1 VSASPVRELG
11 VASGNAPQQQTPKE
25 DFFMDMNT
33 KSNATKTA
41 NSPKPDAPH
50 AFQEMAEK
58 GTAQAKETYEKM
70 SAAGT
75 EATEVIKTSY
85 SIAVKGAHEY
95 NDKLIEFAKA
105 NTDAAFEF
113 FDKLSGVKSPSAF
126 LELSTEHARKH
137 LEMLNEQTKQLVAI
151 AQKVTLA
158 SAEPLKTGVAKA
170 FNHAA

>member
-1 VSASPVRELG
+1 VSASPVRKLG

-33 KSNATKTA
+33 KSNATKSA

-50 AFQEMAEK
+50 AFQEKAEK